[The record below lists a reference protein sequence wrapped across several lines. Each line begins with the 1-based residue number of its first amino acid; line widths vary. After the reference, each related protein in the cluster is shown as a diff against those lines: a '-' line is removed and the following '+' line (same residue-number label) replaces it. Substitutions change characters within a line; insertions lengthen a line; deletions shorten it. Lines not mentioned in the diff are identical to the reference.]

1 MNISSLK
8 SNLVR
13 NILPAMNAPTKPTAD
28 LTFAQI
34 ASIIAEIKIND
45 DHRRCVACD
54 SESKS
59 DGLIKRIIAAIVVSM
74 ATQDPHL
81 INNVTVPS
89 ADIAVRSEAAP
100 HRIPIFWKTMT
111 KSAVSC
117 HGARSIMWTVSG
129 EQVTISGHAFSQEAA
144 RVFTELGLT
153 SETQIYCA

>member
-54 SESKS
+54 SES

-81 INNVTVPS
+81 INKVTVPS
-89 ADIAVRSEAAP
+89 ADIAVRSETAP
-100 HRIPIFWKTMT
+100 QRIPIFWKTMT

-117 HGARSIMWTVSG
+117 HGARSIMWTVNG

-144 RVFTELGLT
+144 RVFTKLGLT